1 MGRWGKWHEIE
12 TIYHDI
18 DILGKKGLY
27 EIRMV
32 DEENNPI
39 PIPRLGSMDPKGI
52 IYIGKSTRLR
62 PRIEDFLAG
71 RHSGGGMYCLVRQK
85 LRRHD
90 LYKRHN
96 LQYRFIVINKDNI
109 ETMEAQLLRRYFRKF
124 CELPPF
130 NSSVPGGK

>member
-18 DILGKKGLY
+18 DILDKKGLY

-32 DEENNPI
+32 DEENNPL
-39 PIPRLGSMDPKGI
+39 PVPRLGGMDPKGI
-52 IYIGKSTRLR
+52 IYIGKSVRLH
-62 PRIEDFLAG
+62 PRIEDFLGG
-71 RHSGGGMYCLVRQK
+71 RHSGGRRYRRVRQE
-85 LRRHD
+85 LRRFN

-96 LQYRFIVINKDNI
+96 LQYRVKVINKDDI
-109 ETMEAQLLRRYFRKF
+109 ETAEVQLLRRYFRKF